1 MKFSVIV
8 PVFNEEDN
16 IPPLVAELVAMAS
29 GREVAEILLVD
40 DGSRDRTWTLIERA
54 EAEHAVIKGLR

>member
-29 GREVAEILLVD
+29 GREVAEILLLD

-54 EAEHAVIKGLR
+54 EAAH